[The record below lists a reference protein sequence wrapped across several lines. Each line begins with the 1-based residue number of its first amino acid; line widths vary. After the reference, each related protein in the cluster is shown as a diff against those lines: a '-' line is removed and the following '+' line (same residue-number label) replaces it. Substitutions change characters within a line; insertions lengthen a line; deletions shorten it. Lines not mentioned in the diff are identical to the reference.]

1 MLTWERMLVCG
12 RRGFLA
18 RCISCSGCSQV
29 VMARGLRRWRKRE
42 SGEGFAVSSFRCH
55 VSQAECHPWAS
66 CRFIESIRLE
76 PLPFLS
82 SGATCVSK
90 PSEPSDRASREEIHR
105 YEQGEFITYHLG
117 DFKVVVK
124 LLSIVPS
131 LRAISTRNIAN
142 CRFVWD

>member
-18 RCISCSGCSQV
+18 RVYLVLWVLAV
-29 VMARGLRRWRKRE
+29 VVARGLRRWRERE
-42 SGEGFAVSSFRCH
+42 SGEGFVLSSFRCH
-55 VSQAECHPWAS
+55 VSRAVCHLWAS
-66 CRFIESIRLE
+66 CRFIRVNPSRAI
-76 PLPFLS
+76 FS
-82 SGATCVSK
+82 SRATCVSK
-90 PSEPSDRASREEIHR
+90 PSKRSDRASREEIHR
-105 YEQGEFITYHLG
+105 YEQGEDITYHLG

-142 CRFVWD
+142 YRFVWD